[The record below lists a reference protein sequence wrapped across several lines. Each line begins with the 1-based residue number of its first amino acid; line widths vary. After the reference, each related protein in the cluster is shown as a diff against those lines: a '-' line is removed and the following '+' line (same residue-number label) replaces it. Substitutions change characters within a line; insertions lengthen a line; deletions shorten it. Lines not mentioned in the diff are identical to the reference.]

1 MAQRSFGQD
10 AVVADV
16 YAMCREV
23 MESPGAAFE
32 LRVPGVSER
41 SAGGGGMV
49 SLREQDDEGRKRL
62 IAGLGW
68 QGRVLVTV
76 VWGEGV
82 SKEIRDAPS
91 LKQEYRAKAE
101 EIKVPVLQDEEPE
114 TGKKVPEDEVKK
126 DEKPKKAGDK
136 ESRMR
141 GLLKGL
147 SKK

>member
-1 MAQRSFGQD
+1 
-10 AVVADV
+10 
-16 YAMCREV
+16 
-23 MESPGAAFE
+23 MESPEAAFE
-32 LRVPGVSER
+32 LRVPGASER
-41 SAGGGGMV
+41 SGSGGGMA
-49 SLREQDDEGRKRL
+49 SLREQDDDGRKKL

-82 SKEIRDAPS
+82 SKELRDAPS

-101 EIKVPVLQDEEPE
+101 EIKVPVLQDEVPE
-114 TGKKVPEDEVKK
+114 EGKKVPEDGVNK
-126 DEKPKKAGDK
+126 DEKPKKAGDN

>member
-1 MAQRSFGQD
+1 
-10 AVVADV
+10 V
-16 YAMCREV
+16 YALCREV
-23 MESPGAAFE
+23 MERPDAAFE
-32 LRVPGVSER
+32 LRVPGASER
-41 SAGGGGMV
+41 SAGGGMV
-49 SLREQDDEGRKRL
+49 SLREQEDEGRKKL
-62 IAGLGW
+62 ISGLGW

-82 SKEIRDAPS
+82 SQEVRDAPS
-91 LKQEYRAKAE
+91 LKNEYRAKAE

-114 TGKKVPEDEVKK
+114 KGKTVPEDGVKK